1 MSVLR
6 IVHSTQ
12 QNKYSADWLKFQK
25 STFVVLIELG
35 LLTFY
40 SQWIV
45 FYPLSEQN
53 KIVTRLSHV
62 TILYFQ
68 ILNPAAP
75 KMGMGLS
82 TKAKS
87 SGSCES
93 DQIEE
98 EKNFSQVSD
107 EDTDDDTDSKKAK
120 GRFTLHC
127 LAAA

>member
-1 MSVLR
+1 M
-6 IVHSTQ
+6 
-12 QNKYSADWLKFQK
+12 
-25 STFVVLIELG
+25 
-35 LLTFY
+35 
-40 SQWIV
+40 
-45 FYPLSEQN
+45 SEQS
-53 KIVTRLSHV
+53 KIVTLLSHV

-93 DQIEE
+93 DRIEE

-120 GRFTLHC
+120 GRSTLHC
-127 LAAA
+127 LAAARPPNLLADKMQLNTERNI